1 MNTKNQENTGY
12 KVTGDFRN
20 KWATASADLTQDSLK
35 IFGHPV
41 MERWETPFM
50 EQLAKVATERGGKVL
65 EIGFGLGI
73 SANAIQTNSI
83 KEHHIVE
90 ANEEV
95 YKSLVEFA
103 KNSEK
108 LVKPY
113 LGNWETI
120 ISQFPDNFFD
130 GILYDA
136 YPLTDKEQHLHHFN
150 FLREAKR
157 ILKPDGVMT
166 YCNLTSWG
174 RLINNYN
181 SVSEMV
187 SINQVPSI
195 KECGFSTPS
204 WDVFSVHPDENCQ
217 YYRHNQA
224 PVIRITK

>member
-1 MNTKNQENTGY
+1 MNTENKENTGY
-12 KVTGDFRN
+12 IVTGDFRN
-20 KWATASADLTQDSLK
+20 QWENAPADLTQDSLQ

-50 EQLAKVATERGGKVL
+50 EQLAKVATEKGGRIL
-65 EIGFGLGI
+65 EVGFGLGI
-73 SANAIQTNSI
+73 SATAIQTHSI
-83 KEHHIVE
+83 KEHHIIE

-108 LVKPY
+108 LVQPY
-113 LGNWETI
+113 LGTWETVV
-120 ISQFPDNFFD
+120 SHFPDHFFE

-136 YPLTDKEQHLHHFN
+136 YPLTDKEQHVHHFN

-174 RLINNYN
+174 RLMTHYN
-181 SVSEMV
+181 SVSEMI
-187 SINQVPSI
+187 STTQIPSI
-195 KECGFSTPS
+195 EECGFSTPS
-204 WDVFSVHPDENCQ
+204 WDIFNVNPDASCQ
-217 YYRHNQA
+217 YYQQNQA